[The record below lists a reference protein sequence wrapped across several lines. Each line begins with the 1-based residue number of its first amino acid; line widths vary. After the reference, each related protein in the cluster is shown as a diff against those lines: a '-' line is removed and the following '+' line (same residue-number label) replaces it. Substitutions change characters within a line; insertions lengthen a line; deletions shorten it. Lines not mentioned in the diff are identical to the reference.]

1 MGIPEINNK
10 IITPKK
16 HKEVIT
22 EYGIQKGK
30 WILTADVVIIGSGA
44 GGAVAAA
51 ELSRNGWNVV
61 LIEEGSYF
69 N

>member
-10 IITPKK
+10 IITTKK

-30 WILTADVVIIGSGA
+30 
-44 GGAVAAA
+44 
-51 ELSRNGWNVV
+51 
-61 LIEEGSYF
+61 
-69 N
+69 